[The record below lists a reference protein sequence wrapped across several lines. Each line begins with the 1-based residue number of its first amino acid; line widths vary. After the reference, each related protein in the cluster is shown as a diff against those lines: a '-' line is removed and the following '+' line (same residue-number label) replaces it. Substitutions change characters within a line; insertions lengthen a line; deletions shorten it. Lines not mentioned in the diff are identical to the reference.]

1 MMLSQAFKLL
11 EPEAEKTAAAAP
23 TPPAL
28 GSSSGE
34 GSPSEVAAAGLRRAL
49 KEATA
54 EVEAPT
60 KTAAQASPLDQL
72 TKLAAS
78 VVEDE
83 HAATMKEAQLYGA
96 AVCDGFMARLAQY
109 DEAAQKHATALPP
122 DKVAS
127 ATPVPASAA
136 DDFEKFA
143 SDNPE
148 IVREAH
154 DLGYE
159 QTRSDLN
166 KLAEAA
172 WLYGHNGTVQWI
184 HKTASDAFVAGF
196 ADTARLIE
204 AAR

>member
-11 EPEAEKTAAAAP
+11 EPETEKTAATAP
-23 TPPAL
+23 PSPAL
-28 GSSSGE
+28 GSSSNE
-34 GSPSEVAAAGLRRAL
+34 GSPSDVAVAGLRRAL

-54 EVEAPT
+54 EIEAPT

-109 DEAAQKHATALPP
+109 DEAAQKHAATLPST
-122 DKVAS
+122 KIASSAS
-127 ATPVPASAA
+127 ASAV

-159 QTRSDLN
+159 QTKSDLN
-166 KLAEAA
+166 KLADAA

-196 ADTARLIE
+196 ADIARLIE
-204 AAR
+204 AAH

>member
-1 MMLSQAFKLL
+1 MLLSQAFKLL
-11 EPEAEKTAAAAP
+11 ESEAEKTAAAVSP
-23 TPPAL
+23 PPA
-28 GSSSGE
+28 SSGE
-34 GSPSEVAAAGLRRAL
+34 GSPSDVAAAGLRRAL

-54 EVEAPT
+54 EVEAST

-96 AVCDGFMARLAQY
+96 AVCDGFMVRLAQY
-109 DEAAQKHATALPP
+109 DEAAQRHAGILSPAKTA
-122 DKVAS
+122 S
-127 ATPVPASAA
+127 STPTPGTT

-143 SDNPE
+143 SANPE

-159 QTRSDLN
+159 QTKNDLH

>member
-1 MMLSQAFKLL
+1 MRLSQAFQLL
-11 EPEAEKTAAAAP
+11 QPEAEKTAAVAP
-23 TPPAL
+23 SSPAP
-28 GSSSGE
+28 SGE
-34 GSPSEVAAAGLRRAL
+34 GSPSDVAAAGLRRAL

-54 EVEAPT
+54 EVETPT

-83 HAATMKEAQLYGA
+83 HAATIKEAQLYGA

-109 DEAAQKHATALPP
+109 DEAAQKHATVLPP
-122 DKVAS
+122 TKVAS
-127 ATPVPASAA
+127 TPPA

-143 SDNPE
+143 SANPE

-159 QTRSDLN
+159 QTKADLH

-196 ADTARLIE
+196 EDTIRLIE

>member
-23 TPPAL
+23 PPQAL
-28 GSSSGE
+28 GSSSSE
-34 GSPSEVAAAGLRRAL
+34 GSPSDVAAAGLRRAL

-54 EVEAPT
+54 EVETST

-96 AVCDGFMARLAQY
+96 AVCDGFMVRLAQY
-109 DEAAQKHATALPP
+109 DAAAQKHAATLPP
-122 DKVAS
+122 TKVAS
-127 ATPVPASAA
+127 VAQTSAA

-143 SDNPE
+143 SDHPE
-148 IVREAH
+148 VVREAH

-159 QTRSDLN
+159 QTKSDLN